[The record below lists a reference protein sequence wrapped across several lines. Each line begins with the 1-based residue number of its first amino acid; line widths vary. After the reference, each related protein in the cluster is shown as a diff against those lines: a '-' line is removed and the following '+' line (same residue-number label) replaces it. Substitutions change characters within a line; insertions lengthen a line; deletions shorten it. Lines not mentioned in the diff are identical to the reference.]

1 MGFFSS
7 TLGAASGLQRPGFGA
22 AQRET
27 IVPTRGRRG
36 RGQLFPTAPARST
49 KPRRRFRFRLRKQ
62 GGVGGS
68 RLATS
73 Y

>member
-1 MGFFSS
+1 MAFSNF
-7 TLGAASGLQRPGFGA
+7 RA
-22 AQRET
+22 AQRES
-27 IVPTRGRRG
+27 IVAVPSRRRG
-36 RGQLFPTAPARST
+36 VNLFPSTPARSN

-68 RLATS
+68 RLAPS